1 MEYEELECY
10 CPMCG
15 NLIETCC
22 DLNDDL
28 YCPDCGWGGL
38 AYETTYKIAE
48 EEVIEEGI
56 EYLEGEE
63 SEENG
68 YHIVDA
74 DNDFIDDEEDDDSD
88 DEDTV
93 DDDEEDDDDDEDEE
107 EENDE
112 DYYFY
117 DEDEEE
123 DDDEDDDF

>member
-1 MEYEELECY
+1 MECEELECY

-15 NLIETCC
+15 NLIETCY

-38 AYETTYKIAE
+38 AYETTYKIVE
-48 EEVIEEGI
+48 EEITEEGI
-56 EYLEGEE
+56 EHLEGGE

-74 DNDFIDDEEDDDSD
+74 DNDFIDDEENDPD
-88 DEDTV
+88 DEDT
-93 DDDEEDDDDDEDEE
+93 DDEYDDDDDEE
-107 EENDE
+107 E

-117 DEDEEE
+117 DEDEN
-123 DDDEDDDF
+123 DEDDGF